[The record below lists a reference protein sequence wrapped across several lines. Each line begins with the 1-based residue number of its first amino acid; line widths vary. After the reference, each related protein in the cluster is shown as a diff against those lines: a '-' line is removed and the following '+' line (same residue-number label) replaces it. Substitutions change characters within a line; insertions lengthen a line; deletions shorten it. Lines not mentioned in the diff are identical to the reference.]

1 MRRERTDRGDSRF
14 NRAAQG
20 STMRVHLTKYD
31 VISLRKQALESEEV
45 GDDGELFAEEALG
58 CFNEEELESMEEAL
72 DGASAEDFFI
82 DVFAAWE
89 GEDPDA
95 LIDVLMRMLG
105 EFDIELT
112 FDPPDDDEDEEE
124 DDFDGD
130 ADWDDASE
138 SDAEHDAQRY

>member
-1 MRRERTDRGDSRF
+1 
-14 NRAAQG
+14 
-20 STMRVHLTKYD
+20 MRVHLTKYD
-31 VISLRKQALESEEV
+31 VISLRKQAIESEEV

-72 DGASAEDFFI
+72 DGASPEDFFM

-89 GEDPDA
+89 GEDPDT
-95 LIDVLMRMLG
+95 LIDVLMRMMG

-112 FDPPDDDEDEEE
+112 FDAADDDDEEE

-130 ADWDDASE
+130 ADWADESESE
-138 SDAEHDAQRY
+138 SDEEHAQRY